1 MDVIYDQIFFQFR
14 YHVMLQLG

>member
-1 MDVIYDQIFFQFR
+1 VIYDQIFFQFR